1 MSRNRRDTWQN
12 EHKRAFVVAKMAKAD
27 MLTEVRDSL
36 QKALDEGKPFE
47 EWKKEIVPKLEGKW
61 LGRSVGELWDELS
74 DEEKAKRE
82 PPNCSGH

>member
-1 MSRNRRDTWQN
+1 
-12 EHKRAFVVAKMAKAD
+12 

-47 EWKKEIVPKLEGKW
+47 EWKKEIVPKWEGKW
-61 LGRSVGELWDELS
+61 VGRSVGELWDELS

-82 PPNCSGH
+82 PPADKQLETIIAPQRL